1 MLYFPL
7 LGEQSSRQASIAGG
21 TLGRDQ
27 RCAPREDG
35 ASIMAV
41 PKRRHSNAR
50 TNSRRANHDKKEPRH
65 LTYCAQCSSAVPPH
79 TVCPKCGHYMGRKV
93 VDIES

>member
-1 MLYFPL
+1 MLGLPP
-7 LGEQSSRQASIAGG
+7 LGEQSPY
-21 TLGRDQ
+21 DY
-27 RCAPREDG
+27 G

-65 LTYCAQCSSAVPPH
+65 LTYCVQCSSAVPPH

-93 VDIES
+93 VEVET